1 MSSKSIDLIV
11 NNLLCHYL
19 SIIIIGY
26 NGGMKKK
33 KLLIIGAGLSG
44 LYSAVQLQDTYDVT
58 IIEARDRT
66 GGRIIGIDGH
76 DMGPSWVWP
85 HQKNILQLIETL
97 GLELFSQYTE
107 GLASYDAPD
116 GVQHF
121 RASETAPSYRIK
133 GGISQM
139 VLALENRLENPVNLN
154 EKVLSLTYL
163 NEKVVVKTT
172 AQTYEADKVI
182 STLPPR
188 LAVESIE
195 YFPSLPEAL
204 HTELKN
210 IPTWMG
216 YSAKCVIEYSDA
228 FWREEGLSGFT
239 VSHVGPLGEIHD
251 ACTQDKAALFGFLH
265 SYAKYD
271 NLEEDILKQLTRL
284 YGKKAANPSKFHLVD
299 WKKEPYTS
307 TPLDAMPL
315 REHPSYGFTA
325 THFGDQLMFSGTESA
340 FREGGYLDGAI
351 TSALYTVKICS
362 V

>member
-1 MSSKSIDLIV
+1 VPLPLY
-11 NNLLCHYL
+11 NNHWLQWR
-19 SIIIIGY
+19 
-26 NGGMKKK
+26 MKKK

-44 LYSAVQLQDTYDVT
+44 LYSAVLLQDTYDVT
-58 IIEARDRT
+58 IIEARDCT
-66 GGRIIGIDGH
+66 GGRIMGIDGH

-116 GVQHF
+116 GVQRF
-121 RASETAPSYRIK
+121 TAPSSAPSYRIK

-139 VLALENRLENPVNLN
+139 VMALEKQLKKPVNLN
-154 EKVLSLTYL
+154 EKVLSLTQS
-163 NEKVVVKTT
+163 NEMIVVKTAT
-172 AQTYEADKVI
+172 KTYEADKVI

-195 YFPSLPEAL
+195 YFPALPAAL
-204 HTELKN
+204 QTQLQN

-216 YSAKCVIEYSDA
+216 YSAKCVIEYPDA
-228 FWREEGLSGFT
+228 FWREEGLSGFA

-251 ACTQDKAALFGFLH
+251 ACTGDKAALFGFLH

-271 NLEEDILKQLTRL
+271 NLEEDIIKQLTRL
-284 YGKKAANPSKFHLVD
+284 YGRKAANPSNFHLVD

-307 TPLDAMPL
+307 TSLDAMPL

-325 THFGDQLMFSGTESA
+325 THFDDQLIFSGTESA
-340 FREGGYLDGAI
+340 FREGGYLEGAI
-351 TSALYTVKICS
+351 ASAMHVVKS
-362 V
+362 L